1 MSFQEVCMFIIAG
14 KERLIM
20 REYQQPEQDYGQE
33 PGYGPGWG
41 RRGGHQRGHHPHG
54 QGFGPQGQGNWQD
67 FGPGGRGDNRQG
79 FGPQEQGF
87 RPQEQ
92 GFNPDW
98 GYRRGP
104 FQGRGFGFGPG
115 FRGQGHRHGFGFGP
129 GFMGRG
135 RHQGFGFGPGF
146 RAGGHQHGFGP
157 RQWGWGGRSQFS
169 KEAQIAWLEQV
180 QGFLEQK
187 LDRIKAKLTE
197 LRGEEARGQESRPAG
212 PSQTFNHAG
221 SQDTDVSML

>member
-1 MSFQEVCMFIIAG
+1 MFIIAG

-41 RRGGHQRGHHPHG
+41 RRGGHRRGHHPHG
-54 QGFGPQGQGNWQD
+54 QAFGPQGQGNWQG
-67 FGPGGRGDNRQG
+67 FGPGGRGGNWQG

-87 RPQEQ
+87 NPGQ
-92 GFNPDW
+92 GW

-115 FRGQGHRHGFGFGP
+115 FRGQGHAHGFGFGP

-146 RAGGHQHGFGP
+146 RAGGHQPGFGP

-169 KEAQIAWLEQV
+169 KEAQIAWLEQI

-187 LDRIKAKLTE
+187 LAGIKAKLTE
-197 LRGEEARGQESRPAG
+197 LRSEQAHGQESRPAG
-212 PSQTFNHAG
+212 TAQTFNQAG